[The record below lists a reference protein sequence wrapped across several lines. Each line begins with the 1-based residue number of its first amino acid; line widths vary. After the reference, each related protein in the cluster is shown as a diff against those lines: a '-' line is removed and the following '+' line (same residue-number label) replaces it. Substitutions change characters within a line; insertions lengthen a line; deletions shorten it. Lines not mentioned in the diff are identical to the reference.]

1 VLRRKWFGKQRGTV
15 RHTFRDILRHINNND
30 VLVYGQGSSCHGTAH
45 AYTPDGQKANIYLWP
60 LFYSDDFFGQMST
73 IIHELTHLVR
83 DTSDFELPDS
93 EKEFS
98 TGLTLESL
106 PDDATFLKDKFRNY
120 LTELP
125 GKDSV
130 MSAYS
135 YEYFIRELL
144 EEVWDPHLIPP
155 VR

>member
-1 VLRRKWFGKQRGTV
+1 
-15 RHTFRDILRHINNND
+15 
-30 VLVYGQGSSCHGTAH
+30 
-45 AYTPDGQKANIYLWP
+45 
-60 LFYSDDFFGQMST
+60 MST

-83 DTSDFELPDS
+83 GTIDFELPDS

-98 TGLTLESL
+98 GGLTRETLQNDTS
-106 PDDATFLKDKFRNY
+106 DLKDKFRSY
-120 LTELP
+120 LREMP

-130 MSAYS
+130 ISAYS

-144 EEVWDPHLIPP
+144 EEVWDPHLISA